1 MHLSRVQNRPDGHYQ
16 GTTPDTITGIV
27 PEKRIVSPLLNP
39 ILFCDSYATR
49 KGISGNMENELFPQI
64 FIKQL
69 PFKAHKTS
77 NTSKNAY
84 HQILTPPSKKVIKY
98 IAKGC
103 SSTWNNRWVLQTA
116 HIPIYYQ
123 TYLF

>member
-1 MHLSRVQNRPDGHYQ
+1 MHLSRVQNWPDDHYQ

-116 HIPIYYQ
+116 HIPIY
-123 TYLF
+123 

>member
-1 MHLSRVQNRPDGHYQ
+1 MVIIRELPRIRSPESFLKRELSPVVKPHFVLRFLRNQERY
-16 GTTPDTITGIV
+16 I
-27 PEKRIVSPLLNP
+27 
-39 ILFCDSYATR
+39 
-49 KGISGNMENELFPQI
+49 GNMENELFPQL

-103 SSTWNNRWVLQTA
+103 S
-116 HIPIYYQ
+116 
-123 TYLF
+123 

>member
-1 MHLSRVQNRPDGHYQ
+1 
-16 GTTPDTITGIV
+16 
-27 PEKRIVSPLLNP
+27 
-39 ILFCDSYATR
+39 
-49 KGISGNMENELFPQI
+49 MENELFPQI

-116 HIPIYYQ
+116 HIPIYYVAAKGSGVFRLPLLKLPEPEEGWRSVCISQ
-123 TYLF
+123 VLCQFLFPLPGSRRGK